1 MKKGTFSLVFD
12 EKNAFFLHVL
22 IFFRI
27 FAAEYSHYININTT
41 VMKMKLFIV
50 AALAWVSMGA
60 MAQKTKQVVD
70 RVEPR
75 TVQEFDH
82 QEVEKKFK
90 SNWFLDLQGGAQ
102 YTLGEAK
109 FKKLISPNVQ
119 LGLGYNFSPV
129 FAMRLQANAWQSK
142 GGWSAFRA
150 HKGDAPYT
158 NDYKFKY
165 VAPGLDFMFNLSNL
179 FCGWN
184 PDRFFNVTAFLGGGA
199 NIAWDNKEVNNI
211 AGSLQNTDAY
221 LLDYLWDGTKV
232 RPFGRGGLEFSFR
245 LSDYVNLMLEG
256 NANIT
261 TDKYNSKKAENPDW
275 YFNALA
281 GLRINLGKGYRTETH
296 DIYRDVVVY
305 DTIYKTVVIEEPVQ
319 VIEPMR
325 RDIFFLR
332 NKTDIRPEE
341 AGKVQDI
348 AEYLNKYPQAKVDIV
363 GYADVQTGNA
373 KINARLAQQ
382 RADVVVKTLIEEYG
396 ISADRITYDSKGD
409 TVQPF
414 VENDLNRVSICIA
427 DVK

>member
-1 MKKGTFSLVFD
+1 
-12 EKNAFFLHVL
+12 
-22 IFFRI
+22 
-27 FAAEYSHYININTT
+27 
-41 VMKMKLFIV
+41 MKMKLFIV

-90 SNWFLDLQGGAQ
+90 SNWFLNLEGGAQ

-119 LGLGYNFSPV
+119 LGLGYQFTPV

-150 HKGDAPYT
+150 HKGDEPYT
-158 NDYKFKY
+158 NDYKYKY

-184 PDRFFNVTAFLGGGA
+184 PDRVFNVTAFLGGGA
-199 NIAWDNKEVNNI
+199 NIAWDNGQVNDI
-211 AGSLQNTDAY
+211 AKTLVDLDAY
-221 LLDYLWDGTKV
+221 NLEYLWDGTKV
-232 RPFGRGGLEFSFR
+232 RPFGRAGLELGFR
-245 LSDYVNLMLEG
+245 LSDYVNLILEG

-296 DIYRDVVVY
+296 DVYRDVLVY
-305 DTIYKTVVIEEPVQ
+305 DTIYKVVEIIDPQPRE
-319 VIEPMR
+319 VIQSIR
-325 RDIFFLR
+325 RDVFFMR

-341 AGKVQDI
+341 ADKVQDI
-348 AEYLNKYPQAKVDIV
+348 ARFLQQFPQTTVTIV

-373 KINARLAQQ
+373 QINDRLAAR
-382 RADVVVKTLIEEYG
+382 RADVVVKSLIEDYG
-396 ISADRITYDSKGD
+396 ISADRIHFDSKGD

-414 VENDLNRVSICIA
+414 SENDMNRVAICIA
-427 DVK
+427 KE

>member
-1 MKKGTFSLVFD
+1 MKV
-12 EKNAFFLHVL
+12 
-22 IFFRI
+22 
-27 FAAEYSHYININTT
+27 
-41 VMKMKLFIV
+41 KLFIV

-60 MAQKTKQVVD
+60 MAQRTETVVD

-82 QEVEKKFK
+82 QETTQSFK
-90 SNWFLDLQGGAQ
+90 SHWFINLQGGAQ

-109 FKKLISPNVQ
+109 FKDLISPNVQ
-119 LGLGYNFSPV
+119 AAIGYQFTPV
-129 FAMRLQANAWQSK
+129 FGLRLQANGWQSK

-150 HKGDAPYT
+150 TKGAEPYT

-199 NIAWDNKEVNNI
+199 NIAWDNGEVNDI
-211 AGSLQNTDAY
+211 AKSLQNTDAY

-232 RPFGRGGLEFSFR
+232 RPFGRGGLQFGFR
-245 LSDYVNLMLEG
+245 LSDAVQFMLEG
-256 NANIT
+256 NANILS
-261 TDKYNSKKAENPDW
+261 DKYNSKKAGNPDW

-281 GLRINLGKGYRTETH
+281 GFRINLGKVRNVEHH
-296 DIYRDVVVY
+296 DVYRDVVVY
-305 DTIYKTVVIEEPVQ
+305 DTIYKTVVIEEPV
-319 VIEPMR
+319 VRVEPLR

-332 NKTDIRPEE
+332 NKTDIRDTE
-341 AGKVQDI
+341 AQKVADI
-348 AEYLNKYPQAKVDIV
+348 ADYLNQYPNATVNIV

-373 KINARLAQQ
+373 TINARLAQQ
-382 RADVVVKTLIEEYG
+382 RADVVVKALVEQYG
-396 ISADRITYDSKGD
+396 ISADRISYDSKGD
-409 TVQPF
+409 TEQPF

-427 DVK
+427 E